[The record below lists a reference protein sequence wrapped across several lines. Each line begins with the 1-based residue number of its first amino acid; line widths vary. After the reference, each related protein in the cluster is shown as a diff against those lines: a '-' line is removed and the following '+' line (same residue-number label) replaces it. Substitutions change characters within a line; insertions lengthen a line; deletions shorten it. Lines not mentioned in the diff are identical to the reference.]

1 MLAFDA
7 PSREECS
14 AERARSNTPQQALVL
29 LNDPTFV
36 EAARVFAERIL
47 QNGGNTD
54 EARLDWAFERAL
66 SREPSAEERS
76 ILRDLAKSQLGQY
89 NADAEAAKQ
98 AATAGQWPAADVLKP
113 EAVAA
118 WSAVARAIMNLY
130 ETTSRF

>member
-14 AERARSNTPQQALVL
+14 AEQARSNTPQQALVL

-36 EAARVFAERIL
+36 EAARVFTERDFAKRRQHRRGPVGL
-47 QNGGNTD
+47 GVRPG
-54 EARLDWAFERAL
+54 ACA
-66 SREPSAEERS
+66 SRRPRKDQSCLTCPS
-76 ILRDLAKSQLGQY
+76 LNPGQY

-113 EAVAA
+113 EASRRL
-118 WSAVARAIMNLY
+118 SAVARAIMNLY